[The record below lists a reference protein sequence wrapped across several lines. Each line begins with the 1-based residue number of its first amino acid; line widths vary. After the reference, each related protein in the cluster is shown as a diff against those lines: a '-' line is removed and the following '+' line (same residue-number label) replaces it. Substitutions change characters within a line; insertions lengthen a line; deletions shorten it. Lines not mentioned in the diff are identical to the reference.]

1 MIGKILKL
9 LLRIIIRKF
18 QTGLEEDHSS
28 LEKVNTSQLY
38 PRKPFISS
46 DPKLA
51 VSFNLIMALYLSM
64 HFI

>member
-1 MIGKILKL
+1 MIGKILNL
-9 LLRIIIRKF
+9 LLPIIIRKF

-64 HFI
+64 HSI